1 MPIKKIEKTQKLKL
15 KTKEWKS
22 RMIHANVKDEKKI
35 MQIII
40 LFISFSQVALFD
52 VITISMC
59 RKENK
64 LNGRKEYWPDL
75 PWAPFALSHLLRN

>member
-1 MPIKKIEKTQKLKL
+1 
-15 KTKEWKS
+15 
-22 RMIHANVKDEKKI
+22 MIHANVKDEKKI

-64 LNGRKEYWPDL
+64 LNGRKEY
-75 PWAPFALSHLLRN
+75 